1 MVNIHRTGDY
11 ERMIEELSD
20 VDERILESVR
30 ARVKLFRKN
39 PEDTRL
45 DNHPLHKRM
54 KGKWAFSVDEDI
66 RIVYEWMSKTTAR
79 FVAIGRHETVYK
91 KSS

>member
-1 MVNIHRTGDY
+1 MVNIHQTGDY
-11 ERMIEELSD
+11 EQMLEDLSC
-20 VDERILESVR
+20 VDEEMLELVR
-30 ARVKLFRKN
+30 ERVKLFRKN

-54 KGKWAFSVDEDI
+54 EEKWAFSVNEDI
-66 RIVYEWMSKTTAR
+66 RIVYEWMSKTTVR
-79 FVAIGRHETVYK
+79 FVAIGRHEMVYK

>member
-1 MVNIHRTGDY
+1 MVNIHRTSDY
-11 ERMIEELSD
+11 EWMLEELYG
-20 VDERILESVR
+20 VDEEILESVR

-66 RIVYEWMSKTTAR
+66 RIIYEWVGKTTVR
-79 FVAIGRHETVYK
+79 FLSIGHHFDVYP
-91 KSS
+91 